1 MSLVLQKLT
10 NFWLVTLN
18 IMSLVL
24 EKLTDVRLSALAWIR
39 NSLLWKAFNPIR
51 YWRQYSSL
59 MQWGTEFSVCLLTV
73 LFALAPFVTTTQ
85 IGLIEIGCAG
95 IWLLLTLSEDAPQ
108 PRKVSPVYAILALY
122 WIWAG
127 VTTVLSPVKIEAAKG
142 LAELTLYLVVF
153 ALMERTVRSPKWRT
167 WIVTVYLFAAFMVT
181 LFGFSQWFFGA
192 PPLATWVDQESSMAG
207 TTRVYSYLGN
217 PNLAAAYLIPA
228 VPFSLCAIFAWKNW
242 GPKLLAAVMFVTNTI
257 CVVLTFSRGGW
268 IALVVCLALS
278 ALLLLYWVL
287 PQLPKF
293 WRKWAFPILLGGG
306 GALLLIGVL
315 AVPPIRDR
323 VLSMFASRKDS
334 SNNYRI
340 NVWDAVKEMIR
351 ARPLTGIGPGHGT
364 FNKIYPLFQRPKFSA
379 LSAYSIYLEHLVE
392 FGIFGFTCFIALIVA
407 LVQQGWLTLV
417 RLRQQRSIQGFWLIA
432 SLSGMGGLL
441 AHGTVDTVWY
451 RPQVFT
457 LWWLMAAIVTSY
469 FIPTLSAESETP
481 ESAFQYK
488 D

>member
-10 NFWLVTLN
+10 N
-18 IMSLVL
+18 
-24 EKLTDVRLSALAWIR
+24 VRLSSFALIR

-59 MQWGTEFSVCLLTV
+59 MQWGTEVSVCLLTA
-73 LFALAPFVTTTQ
+73 LFALAPFVSTTQ

-95 IWLLLTLSEDAPQ
+95 AWLLLTVSEDAPQ

-127 VTTVLSPVKIEAAKG
+127 VTTILSPVKVEAAKG
-142 LAELTLYLVVF
+142 LVELTLYLVVF

-167 WIVTVYLFAAFMVT
+167 WLIAIYLFAAFIVT
-181 LFGFSQWFFGA
+181 LFGFTQWFFGA
-192 PPLATWVDQESSMAG
+192 PPLATWVDQESSLAN

-228 VPFSLCAIFAWKNW
+228 VPFSLSAIFAWKHW
-242 GPKLLAAVMFVTNTI
+242 GPKLLAAVMFVANSI
-257 CVVLTFSRGGW
+257 CIVLTFSRGGW
-268 IALVVCLALS
+268 IALVICLAIS
-278 ALLLLYWVL
+278 ALSLLYWVL

-293 WRKWAFPILLGGG
+293 WRTWAFPILVGGG
-306 GALLLIGVL
+306 GALLLLSVI
-315 AVPPIRDR
+315 AVAPLRDR
-323 VLSMFASRKDS
+323 VLSIFASRGDS

-340 NVWDAVKEMIR
+340 NVWESAKDMIR
-351 ARPLTGIGPGHGT
+351 VRPLTGIGPGHGT

-392 FGIFGFTCFIALIVA
+392 FGIFGFTCFIALILT
-407 LVQQGWLTLV
+407 LVQQGWGTLQQ
-417 RLRQQRSIQGFWLIA
+417 LRQQRSIQGFWLIA
-432 SLSGMGGLL
+432 ALSGMGGLL

-469 FIPTLSAESETP
+469 FMPTLSIEPKTP
-481 ESAFQYK
+481 ESTFQHK

>member
-10 NFWLVTLN
+10 NVWMVALN
-18 IMSLVL
+18 VMSLVL
-24 EKLTDVRLSALAWIR
+24 QKLTHVRIASLER
-39 NSLLWKAFNPIR
+39 VRHSLLWKAFNPLR
-51 YWRQYSSL
+51 HWRQYSNL
-59 MQWGTEFSVCLLTV
+59 MQWGTELSVFLLAL
-73 LFALAPFVTTTQ
+73 LFAVAPFVSTNQ

-95 IWLLLTLSEDAPQ
+95 MWLLLTVSEDAPQ
-108 PRKVSPVYAILALY
+108 PQKVSPVYAILSLY

-127 VTTVLSPVKIEAAKG
+127 VTTILSPVKVDAAKG
-142 LAELTLYLVVF
+142 LVELTLYLVVF

-167 WIVTVYLFAAFMVT
+167 WIITTYLFAAFIVT

-192 PPLATWVDQESSMAG
+192 PPLATWVDQESSLAG

-217 PNLAAAYLIPA
+217 PNLAAAYLLPA
-228 VPFSLCAIFAWKNW
+228 VPFSLSAIFVWPHW
-242 GPKLLAAVMFVTNTI
+242 GPKLLAAVMFVANTI
-257 CVVLTFSRGGW
+257 CIVLTFSRGGW
-268 IALVVCLALS
+268 IALVMSLAIS
-278 ALLLLYWVL
+278 ALLLLYWIL
-287 PQLPKF
+287 PQLPTF

-315 AVPPIRDR
+315 AVPPLRDR

-340 NVWDAVKEMIR
+340 NVWDAAKDMIR

-392 FGIFGFTCFIALIVA
+392 FGIFGFTCFIALIVT
-407 LVQQGWLTLV
+407 LVQQGWVQLQH
-417 RLRQQRSIQGFWLIA
+417 LRQQRSIQGFWLIA

-469 FIPTLSAESETP
+469 FIP
-481 ESAFQYK
+481 AFPREPDTSKSIPQ
-488 D
+488 

>member
-10 NFWLVTLN
+10 
-18 IMSLVL
+18 
-24 EKLTDVRLSALAWIR
+24 DARLSSFTWIR
-39 NSLLWKAFNPIR
+39 NSSLWKAFNPLR
-51 YWRQYSSL
+51 YWRQYSNL
-59 MQWGTEFSVCLLTV
+59 MQWGTEFSVGLLTA
-73 LFALAPFVTTTQ
+73 LFALAPFVSTTQ
-85 IGLIEIGCAG
+85 IGLIEIGCAVL
-95 IWLLLTLSEDAPQ
+95 WLLLTLSEDAPQ
-108 PRKVSPVYAILALY
+108 PSKISPVYAILALY

-127 VTTVLSPVKIEAAKG
+127 VTTLLSPVKVEAAKG
-142 LAELTLYLVVF
+142 LVELTLYLVVF

-167 WIVTVYLFAAFMVT
+167 WLITVYLFAAFIVT

-192 PPLATWVDQESSMAG
+192 PPLATWVDQESSLAG

-228 VPFSLCAIFAWKNW
+228 VPFSLSAIFVWKRW
-242 GPKLLAAVMFVTNTI
+242 GPKLLAAVMFVANSI
-257 CVVLTFSRGGW
+257 CIVLTFSRGGW
-268 IALVVCLALS
+268 IALVLCLAIS
-278 ALLLLYWVL
+278 ALLLLYWIL

-293 WRKWAFPILLGGG
+293 WRTWAFPILLGGG
-306 GALLLIGVL
+306 GAVLLIGVL
-315 AVPPIRDR
+315 AVAPLRDR
-323 VLSMFASRKDS
+323 VLSMFVSRGDS

-340 NVWDAVKEMIR
+340 NVWDAAKDMIR

-392 FGIFGFTCFIALIVA
+392 FGVFGFTCFIALIVA
-407 LVQQGWLTLV
+407 LIQQGWGQLQ
-417 RLRQQRSIQGFWLIA
+417 RLRQQRATQGFWLIA
-432 SLSGMGGLL
+432 ALSGIGGLL

-469 FIPTLSAESETP
+469 FMPPILPPSTIPSDSE
-481 ESAFQYK
+481 
-488 D
+488 